1 MGTTLDAAPR
11 APEPQLIPV
20 MLSRSETSLTMSW
33 CDFQQLTEILRF
45 AHDIVRWISKCR
57 AKLRV
62 CSNSRRYVASEMFRL
77 CRLLFLVGVAGSF
90 LASDELKAATA
101 PEPGD
106 LRGVGKV
113 TFPIACTPD
122 VQSDFVRGVA
132 LLHSFFY
139 EEARRVFTS
148 VAERDSKCA
157 MAQWGIAM
165 TWWHPIWTPPNPDE
179 MRAGKAAIEKAMSMN
194 AGSDHE
200 RGFITAL
207 NTYYNTA
214 DNSSAAPVGQSCHG
228 PVGPRDRVV
237 AYEKAMRQL
246 RDKYP
251 DDFEVQTFYA
261 FAVLGV
267 GYATPNDTT
276 LSKQLEAAGT
286 LERLWKQNPNHPGV
300 VHYLIHSYD
309 YPQFA
314 QRGLTAAKTYNSIAP
329 WVPHALH
336 MPSHIFTRLGMWDE
350 SIAANRA
357 SAEASRAYSAM
368 RHRDA
373 TEAEELHALDY
384 MAYSYL
390 QEAQD
395 AEAKKIVDL
404 AAKVRKTNP
413 ELEFSAAYALAAIPT
428 RYAFERNDWA
438 AAATL
443 SIPNVPHW
451 SWFPFM
457 EALIEY
463 GHALGRAHTSDV
475 EGARKAIARMQEL
488 RDATKDPKF
497 DYFKS
502 HLDLQMQAATAWVAA
517 AEGKNNDAIDIL
529 RRAAG
534 SEEIMG
540 KQPGSPGAFVPIREQ
555 LGTLLL
561 EVEQPREAQ
570 RQFEAALKIYPGRF
584 RGLYG
589 AAKAAEQAGDNEN
602 ASRYYTK
609 LAAQTTRAGNSRDE
623 LNHIREFLSAQP
635 KAPDSKDIATAHE

>member
-1 MGTTLDAAPR
+1 MC
-11 APEPQLIPV
+11 
-20 MLSRSETSLTMSW
+20 SRSPRPFVLVAILTVIAA
-33 CDFQQLTEILRF
+33 LNI
-45 AHDIVRWISKCR
+45 
-57 AKLRV
+57 
-62 CSNSRRYVASEMFRL
+62 N
-77 CRLLFLVGVAGSF
+77 
-90 LASDELKAATA
+90 AATA

-113 TFPIACTPD
+113 KFPITCAPD
-122 VQSDFVRGVA
+122 VQSDFARGVA

-148 VAERDSKCA
+148 VAERDPKCA

-165 TWWHPIWTPPNPDE
+165 TWWHPIWTPPNPNE
-179 MRAGKAAIEKAMSMN
+179 MRAGKGAIEKAMSMK
-194 AGSDHE
+194 AGTERE

-207 NTYYNTA
+207 NAYYSTPDGSTA
-214 DNSSAAPVGQSCHG
+214 AAVGQSCHG
-228 PVGPRDRVV
+228 PVGPRDRVI

-261 FAVLGV
+261 FAVLSV
-267 GYATPNDTT
+267 GYAMPNDTT
-276 LSKQLEAAGT
+276 LSKQLEAAGM
-286 LERLWKQNPNHPGV
+286 LEKLWKQEANHPGV
-300 VHYLIHSYD
+300 VHYLIHAYD

-314 QRGLTAAKTYNSIAP
+314 QRGLTAAQMYDDIAP

-336 MPSHIFTRLGMWDE
+336 MPSLIFTRLGMWDE
-350 SIAANRA
+350 SIAANQA
-357 SAEASRAYSAM
+357 SAEASRAYAAM

-438 AAATL
+438 AAANL
-443 SIPNVPHW
+443 PIPNVPHW
-451 SWFPFM
+451 SSFPFM

-463 GHALGRAHTSDV
+463 GHALGRAHTGDLD
-475 EGARKAIARMQEL
+475 GARKAIARMQQL
-488 RDATKDPKF
+488 RDATKEAKF

-502 HLDLQMQAATAWVAA
+502 HLDLQMQAASAWLAV
-517 AEGKNNDAIDIL
+517 AEGKKNEAIEML
-529 RRAAG
+529 RRAAD
-534 SEEIMG
+534 SEDRLG
-540 KQPGSPGAFVPIREQ
+540 KHPVSPGAFVPVREQ
-555 LGTLLL
+555 LGDLLL
-561 EVEQPREAQ
+561 EMGQPTEAQ
-570 RQFEAALKIYPGRF
+570 REFEAALKIYPGRF

-589 AAKAAEQAGDNEN
+589 AAQAAERAGDNEDAN
-602 ASRYYTK
+602 RYYTK
-609 LAAQTTRAGNSRDE
+609 LAAQTSKAGGSRDE
-623 LNHIREFLSAQP
+623 LNHVREFLSAQA
-635 KAPDSKDIATAHE
+635 KAAGSKGVASARE

>member
-1 MGTTLDAAPR
+1 MIR
-11 APEPQLIPV
+11 W
-20 MLSRSETSLTMSW
+20 RS
-33 CDFQQLTEILRF
+33 LRL
-45 AHDIVRWISKCR
+45 V
-57 AKLRV
+57 
-62 CSNSRRYVASEMFRL
+62 
-77 CRLLFLVGVAGSF
+77 FLVGLASSF
-90 LASDELKAATA
+90 LASNHVKSATA

-113 TFPIACTPD
+113 TFPITSVPD
-122 VQSDFVRGVA
+122 VQSDFARGVA

-148 VAERDSKCA
+148 VAERDPKCA

-165 TWWHPIWTPPNPDE
+165 TWWHPIWTPPTPDE

-194 AGSDHE
+194 TGSDRE

-207 NTYYNTA
+207 NTYYNTP
-214 DNSSAAPVGQSCHG
+214 DSSAAVPVGQSCHG
-228 PVGPRDRVV
+228 PVGPRDRVI

-246 RDKYP
+246 LDKYP

-261 FAVLGV
+261 FAVLAT
-267 GYATPNDTT
+267 GYATPNDTS
-276 LSKQLEAAGT
+276 LSKQLEAAGI
-286 LERLWKQNPNHPGV
+286 LETLWKQNANHPGV

-309 YPQFA
+309 YPQLA
-314 QRGLTAAKTYNSIAP
+314 QRGLTAAQTYDSIAP

-357 SAEASRAYSAM
+357 SAEASRAYAAM

-390 QEAQD
+390 QEARD
-395 AEAKKIVDL
+395 AEAKKIVGL

-438 AAATL
+438 AAANL
-443 SIPNVPHW
+443 SIPNLPHW
-451 SWFPFM
+451 SSFPFM

-463 GHALGRAHTSDV
+463 GHALGRAHTSDLD
-475 EGARKAIARMQEL
+475 GARKAIARMQQL
-488 RDATKDPKF
+488 RDATKEPKF

-502 HLDLQMQAATAWVAA
+502 HLDLQMQAASAWVSA
-517 AEGKNNDAIDIL
+517 AEGKKSEAIDML
-529 RRAAG
+529 RRAAD
-534 SEEIMG
+534 SEDILG
-540 KQPGSPGAFVPIREQ
+540 KHPVSPGAFVPIREQ
-555 LGTLLL
+555 LGNLLL
-561 EVEQPREAQ
+561 EMGQPTEAQ
-570 RQFEAALKIYPGRF
+570 REFEAALKIYPGRF

-589 AAKAAEQAGDNEN
+589 AAQAAELAGDNEG

-609 LAAQTTRAGNSRDE
+609 LATQTSKAGGSRDE
-623 LNHIREFLSAQP
+623 LNHVREFLSAQA
-635 KAPDSKDIATAHE
+635 KATDSNGVANARE

>member
-1 MGTTLDAAPR
+1 
-11 APEPQLIPV
+11 
-20 MLSRSETSLTMSW
+20 ML
-33 CDFQQLTEILRF
+33 
-45 AHDIVRWISKCR
+45 
-57 AKLRV
+57 
-62 CSNSRRYVASEMFRL
+62 RYYRPAV
-77 CRLLFLVGVAGSF
+77 LVVT
-90 LASDELKAATA
+90 LASSLLAVRDVKSATG

-106 LRGVGKV
+106 LRAAGKV
-113 TFPIACTPD
+113 EFPISCASS
-122 VQSDFVRGVA
+122 VQSEFSRGVA

-148 VAERDSKCA
+148 VAERDPKCA

-165 TWWHPIWTPPNPDE
+165 TWWHPIWTPPTPNE
-179 MRAGKAAIEKAMSMN
+179 MSAGKAAIEKAMAMK
-194 AGSDHE
+194 GVTDRE

-207 NTYYNTA
+207 NVYYNTP
-214 DNSSAAPVGQSCHG
+214 DSSAAAPVGQSCHG

-237 AYEKAMRQL
+237 AYEKAMREL

-251 DDFEVQTFYA
+251 GDFEVQTFYA
-261 FAVLGV
+261 FAVLAT
-267 GYATPNDTT
+267 GYATPNDTS
-276 LSKQLEAAGT
+276 LSKQLEAASI
-286 LERLWKQNPNHPGV
+286 LEKLWKQNANHPGV

-314 QRGLTAAKTYNSIAP
+314 KRGLTAAQTYDSIAP

-357 SAEASRAYSAM
+357 SAEASRAYAAM

-395 AEAKKIVDL
+395 TEAKKIVDV

-413 ELEFSAAYALAAIPT
+413 ELEFIAAYALAAIPT

-443 SIPNVPHW
+443 PIPDLPHW
-451 SWFPFM
+451 SAFPFL

-463 GHALGRAHTSDV
+463 GHALGYAHTGDLD
-475 EGARKAIARMQEL
+475 GARKAISRMQQL
-488 RDATKDPKF
+488 HDATKDPKF
-497 DYFKS
+497 DYFKR
-502 HLDLQMQAATAWVAA
+502 HLDLQMQAASAWVTA
-517 AEGKNNDAIDIL
+517 AEGNKSEAIEML
-529 RRAAG
+529 RRAADA
-534 SEEIMG
+534 EDVLG
-540 KQPGSPGAFVPIREQ
+540 KHPVSPGAFVPIREQ
-555 LGTLLL
+555 LGNLLL
-561 EVEQPREAQ
+561 QIGQPKQAQ
-570 RQFEAALKIYPGRF
+570 AEFEAALKIYPGRF
-584 RGLYG
+584 KGLYG
-589 AAKAAEQAGDNEN
+589 AAQAAELTGDNEK

-609 LAAQTTRAGNSRDE
+609 LAAQTSKAGGSRDE
-623 LNHIREFLSAQP
+623 LNHVREFLSAQA
-635 KAPDSKDIATAHE
+635 KAADSNGVASARE

>member
-1 MGTTLDAAPR
+1 MFRSYCPR
-11 APEPQLIPV
+11 SFFLIV
-20 MLSRSETSLTMSW
+20 FATSL
-33 CDFQQLTEILRF
+33 
-45 AHDIVRWISKCR
+45 AVRHVEC
-57 AKLRV
+57 
-62 CSNSRRYVASEMFRL
+62 
-77 CRLLFLVGVAGSF
+77 
-90 LASDELKAATA
+90 ATV

-106 LRGVGKV
+106 LRAAGKV
-113 TFPIACTPD
+113 EFPVSCAPD
-122 VQSDFVRGVA
+122 VQSEFARGVA

-148 VAERDSKCA
+148 VAERDPKCA

-165 TWWHPIWTPPNPDE
+165 TWWHPIWTPPTPDE
-179 MRAGKAAIEKAMSMN
+179 MSAGKAAIEKAMATE
-194 AGSDHE
+194 AGTDRE
-200 RGFITAL
+200 RGFIKAL
-207 NTYYNTA
+207 NVYYNTP
-214 DNSSAAPVGQSCHG
+214 DSSSAAAVGQSCHG
-228 PVGPRDRVV
+228 PVGPRDRVI

-276 LSKQLEAAGT
+276 LSKQLEAAAI
-286 LERLWKQNPNHPGV
+286 LEKLWKQNANHPGV
-300 VHYLIHSYD
+300 VHYLIHCYD

-314 QRGLTAAKTYNSIAP
+314 QRGLAAARRYDSIAP

-336 MPSHIFTRLGMWDE
+336 MPSHIFTRLGMWEE

-357 SAEASRAYSAM
+357 SAEASRAYAAM

-390 QEAQD
+390 QNAQD

-413 ELEFSAAYALAAIPT
+413 QLEFSAAYALAAIPT

-438 AAATL
+438 AAAALTVPTL
-443 SIPNVPHW
+443 PHW
-451 SWFPFM
+451 SSFPFM

-463 GHALGRAHTSDV
+463 GHALGRAHIGDLD
-475 EGARKAIARMQEL
+475 GARNAIARMQQL

-502 HLDLQMQAATAWVAA
+502 HLDLQMRAASAWVVASEGKKNEAIEMLRQAAD
-517 AEGKNNDAIDIL
+517 AEDTLGKH
-529 RRAAG
+529 
-534 SEEIMG
+534 
-540 KQPGSPGAFVPIREQ
+540 PVSPGAFIPIREQ
-555 LGTLLL
+555 LGSLLL
-561 EVEQPREAQ
+561 ETGQSKEAQ
-570 RQFEAALKIYPGRF
+570 REFEAALKIYPGRF

-589 AAKAAEQAGDNEN
+589 AARAAEQTGDKEN
-602 ASRYYTK
+602 ASRYYAK
-609 LAAQTTRAGNSRDE
+609 LAAQTAKASGSRDE
-623 LNHIREFLSAQP
+623 LNHVREFLSAQA
-635 KAPDSKDIATAHE
+635 KEADSNDVASARE